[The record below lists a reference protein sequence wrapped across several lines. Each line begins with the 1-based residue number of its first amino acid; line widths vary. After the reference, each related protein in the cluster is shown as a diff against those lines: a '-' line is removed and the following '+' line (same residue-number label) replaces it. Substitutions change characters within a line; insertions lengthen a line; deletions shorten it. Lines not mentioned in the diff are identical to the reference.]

1 MAAWFQW
8 TARRGRSLISGGVD
22 GLLAVSVAILA
33 LGVLYTLYF
42 AAPLLVPIIT
52 AALLYQLLDRPVATL
67 NRIGLPLPIAAAAV
81 LFGLLGLIGFG
92 AHFLAE
98 PAEQWLSEAPASIGE
113 LRRELMAT
121 SGAFDEI
128 RRLGEEIDELASI
141 GDEQD
146 GVPVVQVRGPG
157 HLQSVTGS
165 LPGIVGGLLL
175 TFVTCF
181 FLMIEGDNL
190 GRRLIALGPSRLSRR
205 RISNLLRGVGEQV
218 STYLT
223 TVTMI
228 NVGLGIAVALAM
240 YAIGVPH
247 PALWGVLAGTLN
259 FAPYIGAA
267 ISAFVLAVVGVMTFD
282 TLIEALTVP
291 AAYILLSSL
300 EGLVVTPLVLGR
312 RVMLSPLWVFLAV
325 VFWGWMWGVIGAL
338 IAVPL
343 TASILVLWDSWQ
355 DVDPFRRRTVKALR
369 GKPG

>member
-1 MAAWFQW
+1 MAWFKW
-8 TARRGRSLISGGVD
+8 KAGRGDSLIPDGVD
-22 GLLAVSVAILA
+22 GLLAVAVGILA

-42 AAPLLVPIIT
+42 AAPLLVPII
-52 AALLYQLLDRPVATL
+52 AAGLLYQLLDRLVAKL
-67 NRIGLPLPIAAAAV
+67 NKIGLPLPVAAAVV

-98 PAEQWLSEAPASIGE
+98 PAEEWLREAPASIGE

-146 GVPVVQVRGPG
+146 GVPVVQIRAPG

-190 GRRLIALGPSRLSRR
+190 GRRLLALGPSRLSRR
-205 RISNLLRGVGEQV
+205 RISNLLRGVNEQV

-228 NVGLGIAVALAM
+228 NIGLGITVALAM

-247 PALWGVLAGTLN
+247 PALWGVLTGTLN
-259 FAPYIGAA
+259 YAPYIGAA
-267 ISAFVLAVVGVMTFD
+267 ISAFILTVVGVMTFG
-282 TLIEALTVP
+282 TLVEALTAP
-291 AAYILLSSL
+291 AVYILISSL
-300 EGLVVTPLVLGR
+300 EGMVVTPLILGR
-312 RVMLSPLWVFLAV
+312 RVMLSPLWVFLSV

-343 TASILVLWDSWQ
+343 TVSIVVLWNSWQ
-355 DVDPFRRRTVKALR
+355 DTDPFRRRAGKAVR
-369 GKPG
+369 GKRA